1 MAHTKDEIGLSYS
14 IDALLAEVSAYLVAK
29 YDLAPRDAVGPVI
42 QSPVAEQLREENSS
56 LLNFSVE
63 QLAAQMI

>member
-1 MAHTKDEIGLSYS
+1 MSETTIR
-14 IDALLAEVSAYLVAK
+14 IDTLLADLSAYLVAR
-29 YDLAPRDAVGPVI
+29 YGMTPLVM

>member
-1 MAHTKDEIGLSYS
+1 MSEITIRIDTMLADLS
-14 IDALLAEVSAYLVAK
+14 AFLVAK
-29 YDLAPRDAVGPVI
+29 YGMTPRDATGLVM
-42 QSPVAEQLREENSS
+42 QSPVAERLREENSE

>member
-1 MAHTKDEIGLSYS
+1 MSETTV
-14 IDALLAEVSAYLVAK
+14 LAEMKLADLSAYLVAR
-29 YDLAPRDAVGPVI
+29 YGMTPRDATGLVM